1 MRGRAYGLDIE
12 ADFELLGIGGPPA
25 YDGSRHV
32 SVETGLAGDVETAT
46 RGHAVE
52 RLIEIP
58 GAEGRPIVTVDA
70 MDGGAGF
77 AIAAEGFGLAWVRG
91 DGGRCLCAPAG
102 GPAWLWQR
110 FLAGQVLPFAAVLA
124 GIEAFH
130 ASAVVLDGTCIA
142 IAAGSGVGKTS
153 LALNLALRGLPLV
166 SDDVLAVEATDGDG
180 LVAHPAPGLANV
192 DARDSK
198 LAERIEESGVGRRL
212 GETERDVR
220 MEVRRHDRPVRPGT
234 LFFVDR
240 TATGDRPVIEPLS
253 PVEPRLLLAAT
264 FNLALRSPERLSRQ
278 LEVCG
283 RLAESCRVFKV
294 SSPPGVD
301 ARMLAAEIHR
311 TALNLEPQRS

>member
-130 ASAVVLDGTCIA
+130 ASAVVLDGT
-142 IAAGSGVGKTS
+142 AA
-153 LALNLALRGLPLV
+153 
-166 SDDVLAVEATDGDG
+166 
-180 LVAHPAPGLANV
+180 
-192 DARDSK
+192 
-198 LAERIEESGVGRRL
+198 
-212 GETERDVR
+212 
-220 MEVRRHDRPVRPGT
+220 
-234 LFFVDR
+234 R
-240 TATGDRPVIEPLS
+240 TAHGD
-253 PVEPRLLLAAT
+253 
-264 FNLALRSPERLSRQ
+264 NLG
-278 LEVCG
+278 LEQ
-283 RLAESCRVFKV
+283 RV
-294 SSPPGVD
+294 
-301 ARMLAAEIHR
+301 R
-311 TALNLEPQRS
+311 